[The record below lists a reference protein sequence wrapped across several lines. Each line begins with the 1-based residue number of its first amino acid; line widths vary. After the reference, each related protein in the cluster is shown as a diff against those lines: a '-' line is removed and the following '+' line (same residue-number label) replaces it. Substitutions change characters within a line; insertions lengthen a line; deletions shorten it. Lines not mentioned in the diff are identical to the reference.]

1 MMTAKNYTWWILVI
15 LFALPALAGKNP
27 DRIPR
32 MDFDTF
38 ESLLHKD
45 NDTMYIINFWA
56 TWCKP
61 CIKELPDFE
70 KIGTEYNKQNVRVI
84 LVSLDFPSKHE
95 ELLLPFVEKND
106 LQSEV
111 IHLTDVDAN
120 KWINK
125 VDPTWSGAIPAT
137 LIYKG
142 DFRKFHEGQM
152 NHEKLKAIVESK
164 K

>member
-1 MMTAKNYTWWILVI
+1 MKTARNFTFRMLMI
-15 LFALPALAGKNP
+15 LFAIPVLAGKNP

-45 NDTMYIINFWA
+45 NDTLYIVNFWA

-61 CIKELPDFE
+61 CVKELPDFE
-70 KIGTEYNKQNVRVI
+70 KIRTEYNGQKVSVL
-84 LVSLDFPSKHE
+84 LVSLDFPNKHE
-95 ELLLPFVEKND
+95 ELLIPFVDKNN

-111 IHLTDVDAN
+111 IHLIDVDAN
-120 KWINK
+120 KWIDK
-125 VDPTWSGAIPAT
+125 VSSSWSGAIPAT

-142 DFRKFHEGQM
+142 EFRKFHEGQM
-152 NHEKLKAIVESK
+152 SYEELKTIVESEK
-164 K
+164 